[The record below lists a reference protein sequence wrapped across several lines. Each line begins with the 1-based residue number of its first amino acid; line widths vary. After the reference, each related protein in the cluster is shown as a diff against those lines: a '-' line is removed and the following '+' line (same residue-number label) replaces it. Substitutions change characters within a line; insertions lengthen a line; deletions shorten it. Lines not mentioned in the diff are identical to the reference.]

1 MVQRLRRRYGDL
13 LPLLAPGC
21 PDTASMTACLQTLR
35 ERGHGTGAALRILRS
50 LVMERLVV
58 LDCERGKPLAAIM
71 RAVTQL
77 AELALDAACTEA
89 YRELDARW
97 GAPLTDR
104 GQRAR
109 LWVIG
114 MGKLGGRELN
124 VSSDIDLIYV
134 HDHDGQTA
142 GGADGERISVREYF
156 THAARRIQGLIADP
170 TEHGL
175 VFRIDLALRPDGNA
189 GAVVSSLESL
199 REYLLVQGRE
209 WERFAWLKSRVVAP
223 ASAISDGS
231 AQALRGVVLPFVFR
245 KYLDYNVFE
254 SLRTLHA
261 QIRSHAARRSAGR
274 PARLGD
280 IKLSCGGIRE
290 IEFAVQL
297 PQLVR
302 GGQFPELRTRS
313 TLTALERLV
322 DAELMAPDAATQLR
336 QAYIFLRRVEH
347 RIQYLDDQQTHI
359 LPADEADLQ
368 WLART
373 MGFDSASA
381 FLAQLDQHR
390 EAVAEQF
397 NQLLGESKACRNCH
411 PAAAPADGASAGP
424 PASLHELAQRSSSA
438 SVRQQLQAWQQ
449 QPRVQELGPRTRQ
462 RLFPVM
468 AQTVAWH
475 NRGRVSETAVLRF
488 IDWIDSLLGRDNYLA
503 LLQERPVVHER
514 VLHVLNTA
522 RWPAR
527 YLLQHPA
534 VIDELASDDVLVGRF
549 DADAFEHELQD
560 RRAALVRTQEDSEEN
575 LLNLLR
581 RAQHA
586 ETFRT
591 LLRDLDRRITVEQVA
606 DDLSALADSILRVAV
621 QWCWPFLRRRHREQ
635 PRLGIIGYGKLGGK
649 ELGYGSDLDL
659 VFVFEDDDER
669 APQVYAA
676 FVRKLISWLT
686 VKTAEGGL
694 YEIDTAL
701 RPNGNAGLLVT
712 RFDAYADYQQRRGSN
727 TAWTWEHQ
735 AMTRARMVPPRSP
748 AARGPLPPEGA
759 DPAWE
764 RPGAGSLPPRS
775 PAAPGPLPPGGADPA
790 WERPGAGSVPP
801 RSPAARGAL
810 TLEPAADALGQHGG
824 DGADSPALPL
834 DLVARFDAVRNAV
847 ITAPRDLPALRS
859 QIIDMRRRIH
869 AAHPVRVGLFDVKH
883 SSGGMVDVEFVT
895 QYLVLAHSARHPE
908 LRPNLG
914 NISLLLRAEQAGLLS
929 AGAGHAAAN
938 AYRTLRH
945 VQHRA
950 RLDER
955 PTQVA
960 PNLLLRERAAIQRL
974 WQRVLE
980 APDAPT

>member
-1 MVQRLRRRYGDL
+1 MNHAGPALTDLASHSRLVQRLRRRYGDL

-21 PDTASMTACLQTLR
+21 PTTASMAACLQTLR
-35 ERGHGTGAALRILRS
+35 ARGHATGAALRILRS
-50 LVMERLVV
+50 LVLERLVV
-58 LDCERGKPLAAIM
+58 LDCEQGEPLASVM
-71 RAVTQL
+71 RTMTEL
-77 AELALDAACTEA
+77 AELALNAAWDEVQDQ
-89 YRELDARW
+89 LDTRW
-97 GAPLTDR
+97 GVPLTDR

-109 LWVIG
+109 FWIIG

-124 VSSDIDLIYV
+124 VSSDIDLVYIYEN
-134 HDHDGQTA
+134 DGQTT
-142 GGADGERISVREYF
+142 GGSAGERISVREYF
-156 THAARRIQGLIADP
+156 LHAARRIQSLIAET

-175 VFRIDLALRPDGNA
+175 VFRIDLALRPNGNA
-189 GAVVSSLESL
+189 GTTVSSLEAL

-209 WERFAWLKSRVVAP
+209 WERFAWLKSRAVAP
-223 ASAISDGS
+223 ASAIADGS
-231 AQALRGVVLPFVFR
+231 AQTLRGVVLPFVFR
-245 KYLDYNVFE
+245 KYLDYNVFS

-290 IEFAVQL
+290 IEFSVQL

-313 TLTALERLV
+313 TLVALQRLAE
-322 DAELMAPDAATQLR
+322 AELITPEAAEQLR
-336 QAYIFLRRVEH
+336 QAYIFLRQVEH

-359 LPADEADLQ
+359 LPTDDADLQ
-368 WLART
+368 WLAHT
-373 MGFDSASA
+373 LDLDTASA
-381 FLAQLDQHR
+381 FLARLDQHR
-390 EAVAEQF
+390 ETVAEQF
-397 NQLLGESKACRNCH
+397 NQLLGENKPCRHCQ
-411 PAAAPADGASAGP
+411 PAAASHDTVHEPSRN
-424 PASLHELAQRSSSA
+424 LHDLAQQASSD
-438 SVRQQLQAWQQ
+438 SVRQQLQAWQE
-449 QPRVQELGPRTRQ
+449 QPRLQESGPRTRE
-462 RLFPVM
+462 RLTLIM
-468 AQTVAWH
+468 AQTVTWL

-503 LLQERPVVHER
+503 LLQERPAVHER
-514 VLHVLNTA
+514 VLHVLDTA

-534 VIDELASDDVLVGRF
+534 VIDELASDEVLVSRF
-549 DADAFEHELQD
+549 DGAAFEQELQE
-560 RRAALVRTQEDSEEN
+560 RRAALARTGEDSEEN

-586 ETFRT
+586 EVFRT

-606 DDLSALADSILRVAV
+606 DDLSALADAILRVAV
-621 QWCWPFLRRRHREQ
+621 QWCWPFLRRRHRPQ

-669 APQVYAA
+669 APQAYAA

-735 AMTRARMVPPRSP
+735 AITRARMVPPAPRITSP
-748 AARGPLPPEGA
+748 GSGRTN
-759 DPAWE
+759 D
-764 RPGAGSLPPRS
+764 GAGATTPTP
-775 PAAPGPLPPGGADPA
+775 
-790 WERPGAGSVPP
+790 
-801 RSPAARGAL
+801 
-810 TLEPAADALGQHGG
+810 
-824 DGADSPALPL
+824 
-834 DLVARFDAVRNAV
+834 DLVARFDAVREAV
-847 ITAPRDLPALRS
+847 ITAPRDLAALRRE
-859 QIIDMRRRIH
+859 IIDMRHRIH
-869 AAHPVRVGLFDVKH
+869 QAHPVRADLFDVKH
-883 SSGGMVDVEFVT
+883 SPGGMVDVEFVT
-895 QYLVLAHSARHPE
+895 QHLVLAHSRSHPE

-914 NISLLLRAEQAGLLS
+914 NISLLLRAEQAGLL
-929 AGAGHAAAN
+929 APGTGRAAAN

-945 VQHRA
+945 AQHRA

-955 PTQVA
+955 PTQLA
-960 PNLLLRERAAIQRL
+960 PNTLQRERAAIQQL
-974 WQRVLE
+974 WQEVLGT
-980 APDAPT
+980 PDAP